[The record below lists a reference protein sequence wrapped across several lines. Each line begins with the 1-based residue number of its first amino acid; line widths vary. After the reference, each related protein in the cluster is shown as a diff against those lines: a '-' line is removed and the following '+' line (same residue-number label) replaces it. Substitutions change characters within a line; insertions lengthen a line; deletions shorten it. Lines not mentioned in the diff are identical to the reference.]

1 MRHCL
6 QRYANGTFIDCKF
19 EGIVQNSVYSR
30 MIALI
35 DEIKSDPYHKV
46 KHVNNRRRWAK
57 MGM

>member
-6 QRYANGTFIDCKF
+6 QRYASGTFIDGKF

-35 DEIKSDPYHKV
+35 DEIKSDPYHKA
-46 KHVNNRRRWAK
+46 KHVNNRRCWAK